1 MSVHHVTRRFVGDDE
16 YVIVLKGVAGPAV
29 HSAFPEF
36 SLAETEDA
44 TVLQG
49 RLEDQAALYGLFQ
62 RIQDLGMEILE
73 IRKATEQ
80 QI

>member
-1 MSVHHVTRRFVGDDE
+1 MSVNHVSRRFVNDDE
-16 YVIVLKGVAGPAV
+16 YVIVLKGIAGPAV
-29 HSAFPEF
+29 HAAFPEF
-36 SLAETEDA
+36 TLAETQDT

-73 IRKATEQ
+73 IHKATERR
-80 QI
+80 I

>member
-1 MSVHHVTRRFVGDDE
+1 MNDVTHPFLNDE

-29 HSAFPEF
+29 HAAFPEYT
-36 SLAETEDA
+36 LTETSDA

-49 RLEDQAALYGLFQ
+49 RVEDQAALYGLFQ

-73 IRKATEQ
+73 VRKAPG
-80 QI
+80 

>member
-1 MSVHHVTRRFVGDDE
+1 VNRVTRPFVGDE

-29 HSAFPEF
+29 HAAFPEYT
-36 SLAETEDA
+36 LTETNDA

-49 RLEDQAALYGLFQ
+49 RVEDQAALYGLFQ

-73 IRKATEQ
+73 VRKAPDG
-80 QI
+80 

>member
-1 MSVHHVTRRFVGDDE
+1 MSRGIHRFVNDE

-29 HSAFPEF
+29 HAAFPEF
-36 SLAETEDA
+36 TLTETED
-44 TVLQG
+44 TTILQG
-49 RLEDQAALYGLFQ
+49 KLQDQAALYGLFQ

-73 IRKATEQ
+73 IRKATEH

>member
-1 MSVHHVTRRFVGDDE
+1 VNHVTRPFVNDE

-29 HSAFPEF
+29 HAAFPDF
-36 SLAETEDA
+36 TLSETDDA

-49 RLEDQAALYGLFQ
+49 RVQDQAALYGLFQ

-73 IRKATEQ
+73 VRKASDGPV
-80 QI
+80 